1 MCPAFPRSL
10 GNKAGDLGPMNFP
23 FAWMAAPAC
32 ANRSVKSEPGS
43 FRPPAPPSPPRQEVV
58 PGRPAPSSGQNNT
71 RQPPRPAHTPR
82 PLRGEGALGAVCGL
96 RPMGSHPAGPG
107 CLLRPHLRKTS
118 AHRGGRDPGLGE
130 CLVPWEPWC
139 PADLSTLLTTSLLAP
154 GPPARQFPGWSL

>member
-1 MCPAFPRSL
+1 MCPAFLRSL

-23 FAWMAAPAC
+23 FPCMAAPAC

-43 FRPPAPPSPPRQEVV
+43 FRPPAPPLPPRQVVV

-71 RQPPRPAHTPR
+71 PTPTPTPDPTHTPR

-107 CLLRPHLRKTS
+107 CPLHPHLRKTS

-130 CLVPWEPWC
+130 SAWSRGSLSAQPIC
-139 PADLSTLLTTSLLAP
+139 P
-154 GPPARQFPGWSL
+154 RC